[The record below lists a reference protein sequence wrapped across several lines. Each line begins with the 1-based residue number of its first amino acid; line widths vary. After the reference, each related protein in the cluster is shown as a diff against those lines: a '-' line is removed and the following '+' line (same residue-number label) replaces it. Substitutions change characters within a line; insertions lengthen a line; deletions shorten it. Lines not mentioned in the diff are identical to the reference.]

1 MGETQT
7 TTLFDAVQVR
17 IAEARAK
24 VDAFDASDEVKRVA
38 YRQLNRYDRASRHD
52 LSIASRQVE
61 EFHASLDAGEIPIY
75 D

>member
-7 TTLFDAVQVR
+7 TTLFDAVQER

-24 VDAFDASDEVKRVA
+24 IDAFDASDDVKRVGH
-38 YRQLNRYDRASRHD
+38 RNLNRLDRASRYD

-61 EFHASLDAGEIPIY
+61 EFHATLDAGEIPIY